1 MINAAVRTHKEQN
14 MMQKK
19 ARLKKTTRSPEGDIE
34 ELIDQ
39 SIRVLLKDYGGK
51 VLFIEGTQGFLK
63 GEVLNA
69 AALGN
74 RALSFA
80 TLNDPERGVIKV
92 SLETISR
99 IRHEDRILWDYTE
112 ERERF
117 QKIREHL
124 HAQHTQTKKE
134 PAMASTTPHKKT
146 PQIPS
151 PKPKQQKKVQAQSLP
166 EPLDQKAPE
175 NREVRAKASPAPL
188 PHPSKEPLKE
198 EDVSPKEVPR
208 ERKNP
213 RKINKTFSLTPEAVT
228 FLDTV
233 ERKSTFM
240 NEIITGYEHG
250 RFIREE
256 TAQLLKK
263 HQSLFG
269 VDPEDALHKILLKKI
284 QKIESNMKSLKDT
297 APAELKNKVGG
308 AFLKLNRAYEALV
321 AENKE
326 SARKQAITFGLLFKK
341 TGCNHQSIRGW
352 IRANKEGLAAYHQS
366 MGIHDPAIHN
376 RQMGVIK
383 RVERIKKTREE
394 TSHV

>member
-1 MINAAVRTHKEQN
+1 MDVEA
-14 MMQKK
+14 M
-19 ARLKKTTRSPEGDIE
+19 
-34 ELIDQ
+34 IDQ
-39 SIRVLLKDYGGK
+39 SIRTLLKDYSGK
-51 VLFIEGTQGFLK
+51 ELFIEGTQGFLK

-74 RALSFA
+74 LKIEFAALKD
-80 TLNDPERGVIKV
+80 LERGVIKV

-99 IRHEDRILWDYTE
+99 IRHDDHILWDYTE

-117 QKIREHL
+117 QKIREHIQY
-124 HAQHTQTKKE
+124 QHTKKKE
-134 PAMASTTPHKKT
+134 EPSMAQKTPHEEKPKN
-146 PQIPS
+146 PS
-151 PKPKQQKKVQAQSLP
+151 PPPQQQKKEQEQSLA
-166 EPLDQKAPE
+166 EPLDQTAPE
-175 NREVRAKASPAPL
+175 SSQALTEASPAPI
-188 PHPSKEPLKE
+188 PQPQEAPIKEAPASQKIAPE
-198 EDVSPKEVPR
+198 

-213 RKINKTFSLTPEAVT
+213 HKINKTFSLNPQAVH
-228 FLDTV
+228 FLDSV
-233 ERKSTFM
+233 DRKSAFM

-263 HQSLFG
+263 HHALFG
-269 VDPEDALHKILLKKI
+269 ADPEDTLCKILLKRI
-284 QKIESNMKSLKDT
+284 QKIESNMESLKDS
-297 APAELKNKVGG
+297 APAEVKNRLGG

-326 SARKQAITFGLLFKK
+326 REMKQAITFGLLFKK

-352 IRANKEGLAAYHQS
+352 IRANKEGLEAYHQS

-383 RVERIKKTREE
+383 RVERLKQTREE
-394 TSHV
+394 ANHV

>member
-1 MINAAVRTHKEQN
+1 MIHK
-14 MMQKK
+14 KVH
-19 ARLKKTTRSPEGDIE
+19 LKKRTNPSEMDVE
-34 ELIDQ
+34 AMIDQ
-39 SIRVLLKDYGGK
+39 SIRTLFKDYSGK
-51 VLFIEGTQGFLK
+51 ELFIEGTQGFLK

-74 RALSFA
+74 LKIEFAALKD
-80 TLNDPERGVIKV
+80 LERGVIKV

-99 IRHEDRILWDYTE
+99 IRHDDRILWDYTE

-117 QKIREHL
+117 QKIREHIL
-124 HAQHTQTKKE
+124 SQHTQKKE
-134 PAMASTTPHKKT
+134 EPSMAQKTPHEKK
-146 PQIPS
+146 S
-151 PKPKQQKKVQAQSLP
+151 KQQKKALEQSLP
-166 EPLDQKAPE
+166 EPLDQTAPE
-175 NREVRAKASPAPL
+175 SSQVLTEASQ
-188 PHPSKEPLKE
+188 KRVQE
-198 EDVSPKEVPR
+198 

-213 RKINKTFSLTPEAVT
+213 HKINKTFSLNPQAVH
-228 FLDTV
+228 FLDSV
-233 ERKSTFM
+233 DRKSAFM

-263 HQSLFG
+263 HHALFG
-269 VDPEDALHKILLKKI
+269 ADPEDTLCKILLKRI
-284 QKIESNMKSLKDT
+284 QKIESNMESLKDS
-297 APAELKNKVGG
+297 APAEVKNRVGG

-326 SARKQAITFGLLFKK
+326 REMKQAITFGLLFKK

-352 IRANKEGLAAYHQS
+352 IRANKEGLEAYHQS

-383 RVERIKKTREE
+383 RVERLKQTREE
-394 TSHV
+394 ANHV

>member
-1 MINAAVRTHKEQN
+1 MIHKKVHLKNRTNPSE
-14 MMQKK
+14 MDVEAM
-19 ARLKKTTRSPEGDIE
+19 
-34 ELIDQ
+34 IDQ
-39 SIRVLLKDYGGK
+39 SIRSLLKDYGGK
-51 VLFIEGTQGFLK
+51 ELFIEGTQGFLK

-74 RALSFA
+74 LSIEFAALKD
-80 TLNDPERGVIKV
+80 LERGVIKV

-99 IRHEDRILWDYTE
+99 IRHGNRILWDYTE

-117 QKIREHL
+117 QKIREHIQS
-124 HAQHTQTKKE
+124 QHTKTKEE
-134 PAMASTTPHKKT
+134 PAMASKTPPEKKLKKT
-146 PQIPS
+146 SSKPQ
-151 PKPKQQKKVQAQSLP
+151 QQKKKQEQSLA
-166 EPLDQKAPE
+166 EPLDQSSQALTE
-175 NREVRAKASPAPL
+175 ASPAPI
-188 PHPSKEPLKE
+188 PQSQKASIKEAETSQKRVQE
-198 EDVSPKEVPR
+198 

-213 RKINKTFSLTPEAVT
+213 HKINKTCSLNPQVVH
-228 FLDTV
+228 FLDSV
-233 ERKSTFM
+233 DRKSAFM

-263 HQSLFG
+263 HHALFG
-269 VDPEDALHKILLKKI
+269 ADPEDTLCKILLKRI
-284 QKIESNMKSLKDT
+284 QKIESNMESLKDS
-297 APAELKNKVGG
+297 APADVKNRVGG

-326 SARKQAITFGLLFKK
+326 RERKQAITFGLLFKK

-352 IRANKEGLAAYHQS
+352 IRANKEGLEAYHQS

-383 RVERIKKTREE
+383 RVERLKKTREE
-394 TSHV
+394 SEHV